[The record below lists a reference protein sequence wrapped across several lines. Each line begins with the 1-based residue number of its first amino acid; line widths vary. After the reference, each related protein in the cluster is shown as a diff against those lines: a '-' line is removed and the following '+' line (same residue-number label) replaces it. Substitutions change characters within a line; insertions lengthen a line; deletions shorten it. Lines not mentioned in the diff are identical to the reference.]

1 MGAHVAVKKLILLAI
16 VAYAI
21 TTIRNSMIFQRRYA
35 IDSSI
40 LFEWRKSGGELN
52 FRYWLSIQYGK

>member
-21 TTIRNSMIFQRRYA
+21 TTIRNSMIFLNDDMPL
-35 IDSSI
+35 ISSI
-40 LFEWRKSGGELN
+40 LF
-52 FRYWLSIQYGK
+52 